1 MIKSN
6 ALEEQNH
13 PILLF
18 DGVCNLCNGFVQF
31 IIKQDKQQKI
41 KFTSLQSET
50 AHQLLKQQTTYL
62 QSLDTVVLIDN
73 GQIYTHSE
81 VPLHIAQLLGGWW
94 NLLLIGKVIPKKL
107 RNQMYRLVA
116 KNRYRWF
123 GKQSTCWIPTPEL
136 KARFL

>member
-1 MIKSN
+1 MIKNN
-6 ALEEQNH
+6 ALEGQHH

-31 IIKQDKQQKI
+31 IIKQDKQQKLR
-41 KFTSLQSET
+41 FTSLQSEM
-50 AHQLLKQQTTYL
+50 AQQLLSQQITYL

-81 VPLHIAQLLGGWW
+81 APLRIAQLLGGWW

-107 RNQMYRLVA
+107 RNQLYGFIA

-136 KARFL
+136 KSRFL